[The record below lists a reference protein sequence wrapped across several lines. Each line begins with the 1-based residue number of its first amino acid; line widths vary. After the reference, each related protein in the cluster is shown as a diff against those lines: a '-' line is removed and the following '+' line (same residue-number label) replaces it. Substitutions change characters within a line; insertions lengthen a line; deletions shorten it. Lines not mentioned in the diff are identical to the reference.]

1 MDAGPFSL
9 SAFIGDKFDN
19 PKKHIMA
26 IEEYKAQMFKYDGK
40 GPVTIGDEW
49 PYLPRATRRE
59 IERLVKK
66 GKNPDILKFI

>member
-1 MDAGPFSL
+1 MGTGGID
-9 SAFIGDKFDN
+9 
-19 PKKHIMA
+19 MT
-26 IEEYKAQMFKYDGK
+26 IEEYKAQVFKYDGK

-66 GKNPDILKFI
+66 GKEPDFLDYV